1 MKKCISLAISIVML
15 ILLCFS
21 SMVTASA
28 ESAELQKESS
38 LTLVYKQDEIAY
50 EGLDIQ
56 IYRVAGVKNDYSF
69 HLVDAFAKY
78 PVNIYDVKSQAEW
91 RNITETLTAY
101 TVADAIMPTATG
113 KTDATGTVKFEELLP
128 GMYLTLGVRYES
140 EGEIVIFENFLTVI
154 PRQTENAANGYDYDV
169 TAYPKCEKFVPTP
182 DEITYKVVKQ
192 WKDGGNS
199 GTRTKS
205 VKIDIFKDGVLAET
219 VTLSADNNWMY
230 SWKAPNDGADWT
242 TVERDIP
249 KDYTVNVTEEGTT
262 FIVTNI
268 YDHITDSPQTGDTTN
283 IALYVILM
291 CASGMALIILGFG
304 KKRREV

>member
-1 MKKCISLAISIVML
+1 MKKCVSLAVSIFL
-15 ILLCFS
+15 TILLCFTS
-21 SMVTASA
+21 VISVSA
-28 ESAELQKESS
+28 ESIDPQRSSS
-38 LTLVYKQDEIAY
+38 LTLVYKQGETFY
-50 EGLDIQ
+50 EGLEIK
-56 IYRVAGVKNDYSF
+56 IFRVAEVQTDYTFDLIGVF
-69 HLVDAFAKY
+69 EHY
-78 PVNIYDVKSQAEW
+78 PVNIYGVQSQTEW

-101 TVADAIMPTATG
+101 TVADAITPTATG

-154 PRQTENAANGYDYDV
+154 PRQTENAADGYDYDV

-249 KDYTVNVTEEGTT
+249 KDYTVNVNEEGTT

-268 YDHITDSPQTGDTTN
+268 YDYITDSPQTGDTTN
-283 IALYVILM
+283 ITLYVILM